1 MANIF
6 FISST
11 CFKRTVVQKY
21 YYMSVVKC
29 LSSQIVFHK
38 FFMHKKKREFF
49 LFAISFH
56 STNRICPQPSCQ
68 NSRGVGT
75 RWVGRTKGTGKLPS
89 SQSVL
94 NFIYLSTELLHL
106 KEGCNTGH
114 GLSAAI
120 KLGSLQSG
128 KNRWSFS
135 YRTLV

>member
-1 MANIF
+1 
-6 FISST
+6 
-11 CFKRTVVQKY
+11 
-21 YYMSVVKC
+21 MSVFTDRF
-29 LSSQIVFHK
+29 SQVFHAQ
-38 FFMHKKKREFF
+38 KKREFF

-120 KLGSLQSG
+120 KLGSLEKTVGASLIALWCVQS
-128 KNRWSFS
+128 SPF
-135 YRTLV
+135 L